1 MNIKTRIY
9 GLAAF
14 LSIVAAAVGA
24 VGYWSV
30 SAYEGRVTAMSLAS
44 KRGEVGDKINAAIYE
59 VVMESRGI
67 YMSRSTEEVQKYA
80 PSLLAAL
87 KKIDGRLAEWKL
99 LVPPEQAASFEEVET
114 EVHHFIQYRMEL
126 VRLGLEVGAP
136 AAREY
141 GDNDLNRNNRK
152 RVGNHV
158 AAFAAASLQ
167 EIERNNREAVE
178 AGALFKTAIAVI
190 ALVGI
195 AFGTGLAVLFIRRN
209 ISAPLDHLAKTIHA
223 IEESGDLSL
232 RIDLSGNDELA
243 RMGSA
248 INTLLNEI
256 DGVMKAANICMDQ
269 VAANDLSARISMAAK
284 GDAGRLADNIN
295 ASLGALSVTL
305 KSVMSNVRQMAAA
318 TAQVSTAIGQISDG
332 SHSQMNA
339 IKQLA
344 LGINQTAS
352 AVEEISGSAVYSST
366 HAREAAALVNN
377 GQGRIVEMVQT
388 VNAIA
393 SSAKEIVKITDVIGQ
408 IASQT
413 NMLSLNAAI
422 EAARAGDAGKGFAVV
437 AEEVGKLADHSG
449 RSVNEIN
456 ALVEKA
462 NADTAKG
469 VQVAGIVGGSIDQIA
484 KSVSE
489 SEMMANAIAAAVE
502 QQSQSVE
509 EIRANIGQLEVI
521 AQTNASASEEV
532 TATMIELSHLA
543 GQIRAEIEIF
553 RF

>member
-284 GDAGRLADNIN
+284 GDAGRLAGNIN

-521 AQTNASASEEV
+521 GQTNASASEEV

>member
-14 LSIVAAAVGA
+14 LSIVAAAIGA

-284 GDAGRLADNIN
+284 GDAGRLAGNIN

-521 AQTNASASEEV
+521 GQTNASASEEV

>member
-14 LSIVAAAVGA
+14 LSIVAAAIGA

-269 VAANDLSARISMAAK
+269 VAANDLSARISMAAT
-284 GDAGRLADNIN
+284 GDAGRLAGNIN

-521 AQTNASASEEV
+521 GQTNASASEEV